1 MSRAAIRYAKA
12 ILEFAADAN
21 KAEAVNVD
29 MKQIATSI
37 AGSQELKEFLANPI
51 IKIEVKKSSL
61 EAIFSSV
68 QPETLKLFKLLN
80 DNKRFEILQEIAVQ
94 YNTIFDENNGI
105 QVAHVTT
112 AIAITPELEQ
122 QILVKIATFS
132 KKKITIENIV
142 NPEIIGGF
150 ILRIGDMQYNASV
163 ANKLQELKREF
174 SN

>member
-12 ILEFAADAN
+12 ILEFATEAG
-21 KAEAVNVD
+21 KAEAVNAD

-37 AGSQELKEFLANPI
+37 AGSQELKDFLANPI
-51 IKIEVKKSSL
+51 IKIEVKKASV
-61 EAIFSSV
+61 EAIFSKAE
-68 QPETLKLFKLLN
+68 PETVKLFQLLN
-80 DNKRFEILQEIAVQ
+80 ENKRFEILQQIAIQ
-94 YNTIFDENNGI
+94 YNAVFDENNGI
-105 QVAHVTT
+105 QVAKVTT
-112 AIAITPELEQ
+112 AIAITPELEK
-122 QILVKIATFS
+122 LVLAKIATFS
-132 KKKITIENIV
+132 NKKITIENTV

>member
-12 ILEFAADAN
+12 ILEFATEAN
-21 KAEAVNVD
+21 KAEAVNND

-37 AGSQELKEFLANPI
+37 AGSQELKDFLANPI
-51 IKIEVKKSSL
+51 VKIEVKKSSV

-68 QPETLKLFKLLN
+68 QPETVKLFHLLN
-80 DNKRFEILQEIAVQ
+80 DNKRFEILHEIAVQ
-94 YNTIFDENNGI
+94 YNAIFDENSGV
-105 QVAHVTT
+105 QVAQVTT
-112 AIAITPELEQ
+112 AIPITPELEK
-122 QILVKIATFS
+122 LVLEKIATFS
-132 KKKITIENIV
+132 NKKITIENTV